1 MSEHTYAAALPM
13 QYLRENDNFFKHLGL
28 RISKG
33 RVPGDLK
40 IIFKKIYKILFII
53 FLGGGGDWGWVG
65 VSGGVWGGLF
75 WLVVHMGGGMTDLNR
90 LCWIFLVLLASSV
103 SLSELEEGKGM

>member
-1 MSEHTYAAALPM
+1 M
-13 QYLRENDNFFKHLGL
+13 
-28 RISKG
+28 
-33 RVPGDLK
+33 
-40 IIFKKIYKILFII
+40 
-53 FLGGGGDWGWVG
+53 
-65 VSGGVWGGLF
+65 F